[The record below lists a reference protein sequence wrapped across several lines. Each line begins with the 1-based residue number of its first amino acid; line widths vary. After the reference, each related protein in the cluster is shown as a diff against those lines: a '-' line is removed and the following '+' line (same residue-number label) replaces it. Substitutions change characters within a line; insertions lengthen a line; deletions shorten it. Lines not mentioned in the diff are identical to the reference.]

1 MRTWN
6 MRKSHY
12 LDDPCCGSSS
22 RSQWSRHLI
31 ESQTDVRHGRQ
42 PQKLIH
48 RIDGGIVDRSECD
61 SVRGSAGPL
70 LVSAS
75 NCRYV
80 ATFPRGSD
88 QLFAADV
95 EVRRDGSFTK
105 TFEAILF
112 AEGSSLA
119 SIYGIEFEDGY
130 PKGLVHELASKQQD
144 FIRFLRS
151 QNEENARLLGPLAK
165 LFSSH
170 EYSSELA
177 ATQAYLR
184 ERKSAFDVGLG
195 YFDGATNEYLRIS
208 IESDHQ
214 SHVEERT
221 SQKSTH

>member
-1 MRTWN
+1 M
-6 MRKSHY
+6 
-12 LDDPCCGSSS
+12 
-22 RSQWSRHLI
+22 
-31 ESQTDVRHGRQ
+31 
-42 PQKLIH
+42 
-48 RIDGGIVDRSECD
+48 DRSECE

-70 LVSAS
+70 LVTAS
-75 NCRYV
+75 DCRYV
-80 ATFPRGSD
+80 ATFPGGTD

-95 EVRRDGSFTK
+95 EVRRDGSFTR

-119 SIYGIEFEDGY
+119 SVYGIEFEDGY
-130 PKGLVHELASKQQD
+130 PEGLAHDLALRQQD

-165 LFSSH
+165 LFSSQ

-177 ATQAYLR
+177 ATQAFLVA
-184 ERKSAFDVGLG
+184 RKSAFDVGLG

-214 SHVEERT
+214 WRIEEG
-221 SQKSTH
+221 SS